1 MEKNIELELRA
12 EVAPDQ
18 YDRVHALLVTQGSLH
33 SQTKR
38 LSAMFF
44 GVIGENTHDIRV
56 RCTNGSCEVVMK
68 TGASFNAHDRAEV
81 SQNIQPDQF
90 VGLAKMF
97 AQFQFESKVG
107 ARETLNFN
115 LPDGILA
122 SLVRAG
128 GLAYLELEKMTS
140 QDSAEPIRQELAAL
154 LETFSL
160 EAFTSTTYS
169 TFCNALTDQVDWT
182 FTGSPSDIQR
192 LEAELAQY
200 I

>member
-1 MEKNIELELRA
+1 MENNIELELRA
-12 EVAPDQ
+12 EVKPDQ
-18 YDRVHALLVTQGSLH
+18 YDRVHALLVTQGSPH

-44 GVIGENTHDIRV
+44 GVVQANTHDIRV

-68 TGASFNAHDRAEV
+68 TGTSFNAHDRVEV

-115 LPDGILA
+115 FPGGILA

-128 GLAYLELEKMTS
+128 GFTYLELEKMAS
-140 QDSAEPIRQELAAL
+140 QNSAEPIRQELAAL

-160 EAFTSTTYS
+160 KAFTSETYS
-169 TFCNALTDQVDWT
+169 TFCNTLTGQVDWT

-192 LEAELAQY
+192 LEVELAQY

>member
-1 MEKNIELELRA
+1 MEHNIELELRA
-12 EVAPDQ
+12 EVTADQ
-18 YDRVHALLVTQGSLH
+18 YNRVHNMLKTLGTLH
-33 SQTKR
+33 SETKR

-44 GVIGENTHDIRV
+44 GVIGTATHDIRV
-56 RCTNGSCEVVMK
+56 RCTNGRCEVVMK
-68 TGASFNAHDRAEV
+68 TGTSFNAHDRVEI
-81 SQNIQPDQF
+81 SQSIQPDQF

-107 ARETLNFN
+107 SRETLNFN
-115 LPDGILA
+115 LPGDVLA

-128 GLAYLELEKMTS
+128 QLTYLELEKMAS
-140 QDSAEPIRQELAAL
+140 PESAELIRQELAAL

-160 EAFTSTTYS
+160 DSFTSEAYS
-169 TFCNALTDQVDWT
+169 KFCNTLTDHVDWT

-192 LEAELAQY
+192 LEAQLAQY